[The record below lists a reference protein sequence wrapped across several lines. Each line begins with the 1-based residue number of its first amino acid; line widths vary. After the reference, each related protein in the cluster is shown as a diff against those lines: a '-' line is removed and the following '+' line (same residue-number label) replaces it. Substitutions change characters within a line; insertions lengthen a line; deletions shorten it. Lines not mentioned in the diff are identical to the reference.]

1 MRSSFYNLL
10 YLRAYCE
17 HAGQFWHSDQFG
29 EHTIDIDTVVAD
41 KNHKAGNKNDI
52 LS

>member
-1 MRSSFYNLL
+1 MSSSFSNLL

-17 HAGQFWHSDQFG
+17 HAGQFWHSDQFR
-29 EHTIDIDTVVAD
+29 EHTIDIATVVAD

-52 LS
+52 LG